1 MEQIVSLVSFVALY
15 GLSYGVVLFLIS
27 IGLVLTMGLMR
38 VVNLAHGSFAAVGG
52 YFCAFLMN
60 EYGVPYG
67 VAVIVAILA
76 VAVASIPIERIFYAK
91 LYGASELDQVLLTIG
106 LVFATVAAITL
117 IFGPNVYPSKLPQT
131 LSQTVDLGFRTFQVY
146 RLFVIAVGAALV
158 VALWYVFDR
167 TSFGAL
173 VRASVDNPGM
183 AEATGI
189 NVRRLFAATFALG
202 SGLAAL
208 GGAIG
213 FAMLPLEPLYPF
225 KYLTLVLIIVVMAG
239 VGNIKASAGVAV
251 LVGIVDTAGRLLM
264 PSYGAFFIYGF
275 LITVLVVR
283 WRGVFSGR
291 AA

>member
-1 MEQIVSLVSFVALY
+1 MEQIVSFVSFVALY

-117 IFGPNVYPSKLPQT
+117 IFGPNVYPSKLPQI

-189 NVRRLFAATFALG
+189 
-202 SGLAAL
+202 
-208 GGAIG
+208 
-213 FAMLPLEPLYPF
+213 
-225 KYLTLVLIIVVMAG
+225 
-239 VGNIKASAGVAV
+239 
-251 LVGIVDTAGRLLM
+251 
-264 PSYGAFFIYGF
+264 
-275 LITVLVVR
+275 
-283 WRGVFSGR
+283 
-291 AA
+291 

>member
-1 MEQIVSLVSFVALY
+1 MEQIVSFVSFVALY

-117 IFGPNVYPSKLPQT
+117 IFGPISLKAPPNTLPNRRSRISNVPGLPSVRYR
-131 LSQTVDLGFRTFQVY
+131 SGCSSSSSAMVRFRSHQ
-146 RLFVIAVGAALV
+146 L
-158 VALWYVFDR
+158 
-167 TSFGAL
+167 
-173 VRASVDNPGM
+173 
-183 AEATGI
+183 
-189 NVRRLFAATFALG
+189 RRV
-202 SGLAAL
+202 SSRL
-208 GGAIG
+208 GG
-213 FAMLPLEPLYPF
+213 
-225 KYLTLVLIIVVMAG
+225 
-239 VGNIKASAGVAV
+239 
-251 LVGIVDTAGRLLM
+251 
-264 PSYGAFFIYGF
+264 
-275 LITVLVVR
+275 
-283 WRGVFSGR
+283 
-291 AA
+291 

>member
-1 MEQIVSLVSFVALY
+1 MEQIVSFVSFVALY

-38 VVNLAHGSFAAVGG
+38 VVNLAHGSFAAAGG
-52 YFCAFLMN
+52 YLCAFLIN
-60 EYGVPYG
+60 EYAMPYG
-67 VAVIVAILA
+67 VAVIIAIIA

-106 LVFATVAAITL
+106 LVFATVGAITL
-117 IFGPNVYPSKLPQT
+117 IFGPNVYPSKLPQI
-131 LSQTVDLGFRTFQVY
+131 LSQSVDLGFRTFQVY
-146 RLFVIAVGAALV
+146 RLFVIVVGAALV

-189 NVRRLFAATFALG
+189 NVRRLFATTFALG

-291 AA
+291 SA